1 MPVLR
6 YHNPETA
13 FAVIPAE
20 ATTETKAASSISLK
34 FADGREKQIDPS
46 KYTDNE
52 LLCEIAGF
60 PTPAA
65 GLRAD
70 AGAGADAG
78 AAAEP
83 VDPRVA
89 AVLKLSAPP
98 QRGAGMSQQGNA
110 KRKARKQAHAAR
122 MLRLK
127 GGAAAV

>member
-1 MPVLR
+1 LPVLR

-20 ATTETKAASSISLK
+20 ATTETTAASSISLK

-60 PTPAA
+60 PSPAA
-65 GLRAD
+65 GLRAGAD
-70 AGAGADAG
+70 AGADA

-89 AVLKLSAPP
+89 AVLKLAAPP